1 MKAKTCKFCFTLVE
15 LLVVIAIIAILAGIL
30 LPALKKAKDLAYGT
44 SCTSKIRGIGLIMSS
59 YTVDSNE
66 YFPYCGGSTVS
77 DNGYAGASG
86 PLVTGGYIDY
96 DYITISKNPAL
107 LQNSIFKC
115 PATYSVDAQKLTS
128 GASYY
133 YDNLSYGYNLYVGYC
148 KNAGSAP
155 TSWGYNP
162 GNRLGSQKTPDK
174 TSILVEDGD
183 GYAAL
188 MNKARVGANE
198 LYMEIYDND
207 QTTILS
213 TRVMTFQLGLRHGGS
228 GNVVYI
234 DGHCDKISDV
244 PTMKRTDPFFNR
256 LF

>member
-1 MKAKTCKFCFTLVE
+1 MKAKTWKYSFTLVE
-15 LLVVIAIIAILAGIL
+15 LLVVIAIIALLAGIL

-44 SCTSKIRGIGLIMSS
+44 SCASKIRGISLLMST

-66 YFPYCGGSTVS
+66 YFPYCGGMTTS

-86 PLVTGGYIDY
+86 PLVSGGYIDN

-115 PATYSVDAQKLTS
+115 PATYSADAQKLTS
-128 GASYY
+128 GAAYY

-148 KNAGSAP
+148 KNAGSVSS
-155 TSWGYNP
+155 SWGYNP

-183 GYAAL
+183 GYAAI

-207 QTTILS
+207 QTTIIT

-228 GNVVYI
+228 GNVVYV
-234 DGHCDKISDV
+234 DGHCDRISDV
-244 PTMKRTDPFFNR
+244 PTVKRTDPFFNR